1 MLYLVHGDR
10 RRGGR
15 GSSGRTARGGTMGRL
30 DGKVALITGAAR
42 GQGRSHAVRLA
53 QEGAHVVA
61 VDSCGGADAY
71 PWMTYGMSTEEDLAE
86 TARLVEA
93 TGAGIVARRGDV
105 REPDTLSDAVRE
117 GLEKFGHIDIVS
129 ANAGISPFGPETWL
143 NDDRQWR
150 DVYEVNLL
158 GVRNTCK
165 AVVPSMIEAGRGGA
179 ITITSSGAGLRGAY
193 GLSDYC
199 ATKWGVIGFA
209 NSLAKEVAPHDIRV
223 NVIAPGTVDTDMVQN
238 DGLRKL
244 FRPDLE
250 HPTRDDVAPVFE
262 EMSLLRVPWVE
273 PVDISNALL
282 FLSSEEARYITG
294 IVLPVDGGMA
304 AK

>member
-1 MLYLVHGDR
+1 
-10 RRGGR
+10 
-15 GSSGRTARGGTMGRL
+15 
-30 DGKVALITGAAR
+30 VAFITGAAR
-42 GQGRSHAVRLA
+42 GQGRSHALRLA
-53 QEGAHVVA
+53 REGAHIIA
-61 VDSCGGADAY
+61 VDSCGGGEAY
-71 PWMTYGMSTEEDLAE
+71 PWMTYEMATEDDLAE

-93 TGAGIVARRGDV
+93 EGAGIVARKGDV
-105 REPDTLSDAVRE
+105 RQLDSLGDALQE
-117 GLEKFGHIDIVS
+117 GLDKFGHIDIVA

-143 NDDRQWR
+143 NDDRQWN

-165 AVVPSMIEAGRGGA
+165 AVVPAMIDAGRGGA
-179 ITITSSGAGLRGAY
+179 ITITSSGAGLKGVY

-199 ATKWGVIGFA
+199 ATKWGVLGFA
-209 NSLAKEVAPHDIRV
+209 RSLANELAVHSIRV

-238 DGLRKL
+238 DGLRRM

-250 HPTRDDVAPVFE
+250 SPTREDVAQYFE
-262 EMSLLRVPWVE
+262 QMSMLPIPWVE

-294 IVLPVDGGMA
+294 VILPVDAGMS

>member
-1 MLYLVHGDR
+1 
-10 RRGGR
+10 
-15 GSSGRTARGGTMGRL
+15 MGRL
-30 DGKVALITGAAR
+30 EGKVAFITGVAR

-53 QEGAHVVA
+53 QEGAHIVGI
-61 VDSCGGADAY
+61 DSCGGADAY
-71 PWMTYGMSTEEDLAE
+71 PWMTYEMATEADLAE

-105 REPDTLSDAVRE
+105 RQIDTVKAAVQE
-117 GLEKFGHIDIVS
+117 GLDKFGHIDIVS

-143 NDDRQWR
+143 NDDRQWN

-165 AVVPSMIEAGRGGA
+165 AVVPVMIDAGNGGA
-179 ITITSSGAGLRGAY
+179 ITITSSGAGLKGAY

-199 ATKWGVIGFA
+199 STKWGVIGFA
-209 NSLAKEVAPHDIRV
+209 RSLANEVALHDIRV

-238 DGLRKL
+238 DGLRRL

-250 HPTRDDVAPVFE
+250 NPTRDDVAPVFE
-262 EMSLLRVPWVE
+262 QMSMLRVPWVQAI
-273 PVDISNALL
+273 DISNALL
-282 FLSSEEARYITG
+282 FLSSDEARYITG
-294 IVLPVDGGMA
+294 IVMPVDAGIS

>member
-1 MLYLVHGDR
+1 
-10 RRGGR
+10 
-15 GSSGRTARGGTMGRL
+15 MGRL

-53 QEGAHVVA
+53 VEGAHIVA

-71 PWMTYGMSTEEDLAE
+71 PWMTYPMATEADLAE
-86 TARLVEA
+86 TARRVEA
-93 TGAGIVARRGDV
+93 TGQGIVARTGDV
-105 REPDTLSDAVRE
+105 RDIDTIKAAVTE
-117 GLEKFGHIDIVS
+117 GLDKFGHIDILS

-143 NDDRQWR
+143 NDDKQWQ
-150 DVYEVNLL
+150 DVYSVNLL

-165 AVVPSMIEAGRGGA
+165 AVVPAMIDGGRGGS
-179 ITITSSGAGLRGAY
+179 IIVTSSGAGLKGAY

-199 ATKWGVIGFA
+199 STKWGVIGFSR
-209 NSLAKEVAPHDIRV
+209 SLANEVAPYNIRV

-250 HPTRDDVAPVFE
+250 SPTKEDVAPVFE
-262 EMSLLRVPWVE
+262 QMSMLGVPWVE
-273 PVDISNALL
+273 AIDISNALL
-282 FLSSEEARYITG
+282 FLASDEARYITG
-294 IVLPVDGGMA
+294 VVLPVDAGIS